1 MPVTFWD
8 LLQHYCDD
16 TGATEA
22 AVQRKARLNHGT
34 FIAWRARGVPALPKV
49 EVVVALADT
58 LRVDYEELVRALLV
72 SAEYLPAGVARA
84 RAGDVS
90 SAPLAARPG
99 SSRGRRLRAEQDA
112 AAQGSQEPGPQES
125 GPQESGDA

>member
-1 MPVTFWD
+1 MSATFWE

-34 FIAWRARGVPALPKV
+34 FTAWRARGVPALPKV
-49 EVVVALADT
+49 DVVVALADT
-58 LRVDYEELVRALLV
+58 LKVDYEDLVRSLLV

-84 RAGDVS
+84 RAADLARDDEQR
-90 SAPLAARPG
+90 SASLAARPG
-99 SSRGRRLRAEQDA
+99 SSRGRRLRDEQDA
-112 AAQGSQEPGPQES
+112 AATGHPGHPEA
-125 GPQESGDA
+125 GAT

>member
-34 FIAWRARGVPALPKV
+34 FTAWRARGVPALPKV
-49 EVVVALADT
+49 DVVVALADT
-58 LRVDYEELVRALLV
+58 LRVDYEELVHALLV

-84 RAGDVS
+84 RARAGDLSTV
-90 SAPLAARPG
+90 PTAARPG
-99 SSRGRRLRAEQDA
+99 SSRGRRLREEQDA
-112 AAQGSQEPGPQES
+112 AATQGSQDPDGS
-125 GPQESGDA
+125 